1 MQWLET
7 EVKWICLNLLWKKCE
22 MSLKAHSFWRVLI
35 YLKPLWST
43 EGAPMHIG
51 SALAGFKKAFE
62 AYIYRMRPAS
72 K

>member
-1 MQWLET
+1 MYLFLADFET
-7 EVKWICLNLLWKKCE
+7 FETAVE
-22 MSLKAHSFWRVLI
+22 HR
-35 YLKPLWST
+35 
-43 EGAPMHIG
+43 GATMHIG

>member
-1 MQWLET
+1 MVGKTHEIIAKVYLFLADFET
-7 EVKWICLNLLWKKCE
+7 FETTVE
-22 MSLKAHSFWRVLI
+22 HR
-35 YLKPLWST
+35 
-43 EGAPMHIG
+43 GAPMHIG